1 MLVFLSH
8 EAASATPVSQKNA
21 FCFRARTFA
30 DISRTFV
37 DDAARGVCGHRRTF
51 GGHYSSTNW
60 AAGHASWVPR
70 TSADT
75 HFATFSRNF
84 YEQSRFF
91 LSGGHRR
98 TFHTFVYNSAD
109 KDAFSVADISRTFI
123 YCSFWSEFHAQ
134 ADMFCISFAGFG
146 LQIYNPDSGKH
157 YSFLYATL
165 QTCSRGATTATHAG
179 GLGFRGGLWG
189 GHHRPLTRNPGPIYI
204 YIYIYIL

>member
-1 MLVFLSH
+1 MLSVFVRGH
-8 EAASATPVSQKNA
+8 
-21 FCFRARTFA
+21 
-30 DISRTFV
+30 SRTF
-37 DDAARGVCGHRRTF
+37 RGHLLTMLPEVSADI
-51 GGHYSSTNW
+51 GGHLADIIVPQIGLRGTRHGSR
-60 AAGHASWVPR
+60 GHPR
-70 TSADT
+70 PDT

-146 LQIYNPDSGKH
+146 LQWLQIYNPDSGKH

-204 YIYIYIL
+204 YIL